1 MVAGR
6 AEVAMSEIPPGAGQS
21 PDGAQVAAD
30 LRSAS
35 DLLLRQIDRLYELE
49 SRKRELKPED
59 PEFVRL
65 AREVQ
70 DVAARALQS
79 SADEE
84 ELADQVTRLAKDGD
98 PAVLEQAI
106 EDVPPGP
113 REAMLILADWRAAER
128 RLASAPGGSDE
139 ERKARADVDRLRAEY
154 GKTINLRNDRSL
166 GQL

>member
-1 MVAGR
+1 MND
-6 AEVAMSEIPPGAGQS
+6 IPPEAGQT

-70 DVAARALQS
+70 DVAARALVS
-79 SADEE
+79 SGDEE
-84 ELADQVTRLAKDGD
+84 RLADQVARLAKSGD
-98 PAVLEQAI
+98 PAVLDQAI

-128 RLASAPGGSDE
+128 RLAAAAADSDE
-139 ERKARADVDRLRAEY
+139 EREARAEVDRLRGEYAE
-154 GKTINLRNDRSL
+154 TISLRGDGSL

>member
-1 MVAGR
+1 
-6 AEVAMSEIPPGAGQS
+6 MSEIPPNAGQR

-30 LRSAS
+30 LRAAS

-70 DVAARALQS
+70 DVAARALTS

-84 ELADQVTRLAKDGD
+84 HLADQVARLAKGGD
-98 PAVLEQAI
+98 PAVLDQAI

-128 RLASAPGGSDE
+128 RLAAAPAGSEE
-139 ERKARADVDRLRAEY
+139 ERAARADVDRLRVEY
-154 GKTINLRNDRSL
+154 GRSISRRSDQGL